1 MIGFFVGGQR
11 GRLMAN
17 KSDQLASKTG
27 GLFVVV
33 KKELTLFK
41 ERRLCLFSHLAY
53 IFTCSLVAGAGRMGI

>member
-1 MIGFFVGGQR
+1 
-11 GRLMAN
+11 MAN

-41 ERRLCLFSHLAY
+41 ERLCLFSHLAY
-53 IFTCSLVAGAGRMGI
+53 IFICSLVAGAGRMGI

>member
-1 MIGFFVGGQR
+1 MIGFFVGRQR

-17 KSDQLASKTG
+17 KSDQLASKMG

-41 ERRLCLFSHLAY
+41 ECLCLFSHLAY